1 MNKLNV
7 YIVTRKKATIDIN
20 KDILVEDLGE
30 VFCLDNGIKKS
41 IENIRIKKKAD
52 EENWDYIKAIDI
64 TEKVLT
70 KFPDIDLKMMGE
82 VEILLEY
89 KSVEKNKPFLEFIK
103 VALVCIILFFGA
115 SLAIINFHEDVNAS
129 KSMEKIYFSLTGNKK
144 ENPLVMVIPYSF
156 GIGIGVMIFFTRIFS
171 ASKRRKKEPGPME
184 IELYF
189 YDQQMEEK
197 ILNETKKG
205 EESLKR

>member
-1 MNKLNV
+1 MNYQSV
-7 YIVTRKKATIDIN
+7 YIVINKKASIEVDN
-20 KDILVEDLGE
+20 DILVEDLGDVYCIDPE
-30 VFCLDNGIKKS
+30 IKKS
-41 IENIRIKKKAD
+41 IEKIRIKKKAI
-52 EENWDYIKAIDI
+52 EEDWDQIKAIDI

-70 KFPDIDLKMMGE
+70 KFSDIDLHMLGE

-89 KSVEKNKPFLEFIK
+89 KSQEKYKPFFEFIK

-129 KSMEKIYFSLTGNKK
+129 KSMEKMYFTFTGKKK
-144 ENPLVMVIPYSF
+144 ENPLVMVIPYS
-156 GIGIGVMIFFTRIFS
+156 IGIGVGVIMFFNRVFS

-184 IELYF
+184 IQLYS

-197 ILNETKKG
+197 VLNDEKNIQNR
-205 EESLKR
+205 E